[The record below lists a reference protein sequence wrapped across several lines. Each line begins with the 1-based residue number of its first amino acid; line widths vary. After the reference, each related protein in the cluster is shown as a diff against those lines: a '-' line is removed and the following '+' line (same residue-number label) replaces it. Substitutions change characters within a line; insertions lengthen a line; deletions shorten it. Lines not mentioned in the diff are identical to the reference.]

1 MSSTHPTPFD
11 FSAEMA
17 KLDEVT
23 GTLREVIASGKTPL
37 SKAVDFG
44 VRCSDVEVAAGE
56 VAKVL
61 PPPEPTPPTTKQK
74 FTHQEYRLVYVRA
87 AWLARFRKLPH
98 PIDVDGRIPRPV
110 MVEKTVTLA
119 DPRMPGSPPTTVEME
134 LEINEVVQ
142 VPLPKPRKATGD
154 WLEKA
159 PEVRLPLGSISRHRA
174 FRYEMQKARR
184 VFTVPVDA
192 VPPDAP
198 LNAAQQAY
206 VDRKKEIAEEVW
218 SIGAFIKMNDAKVR
232 AMEEKT
238 ASLERD
244 VKQLMAEID
253 GLPGLERVLQ
263 ELDDREA
270 ATKKLN
276 RDLEGEEKLLGE
288 QRKKCDDMMVA
299 ISSLLK
305 EA

>member
-23 GTLREVIASGKTPL
+23 GKLRELIAAGKTPL

-44 VRCSDVEVAAGE
+44 VRCSDVEVAAE
-56 VAKVL
+56 DVAQEL

-74 FTHQEYRLVYVRA
+74 FTYQEYRLVSVRA

-98 PIDVDGRIPRPV
+98 PIDVDNRIPRPV

-134 LEINEVVQ
+134 LEFNEVVQ
-142 VPLPKPRKATGD
+142 VPLPKPGKTTGD
-154 WLEKA
+154 RPEKA
-159 PEVRLPLGSISRHRA
+159 PEVRLPLGSISRHRT
-174 FRYEMQKARR
+174 FRYEMQKTRKK
-184 VFTVPVDA
+184 FTIPVDA

-198 LNAAQQAY
+198 LTVAQQAY

-232 AMEEKT
+232 VMEEKT

-244 VKQLMAEID
+244 VKRLVEEID
-253 GLPGLERVLQ
+253 DLPDLESVLQ
-263 ELDDREA
+263 ELEERDA
-270 ATKKLN
+270 ATKKLH
-276 RDLEGEEKLLGE
+276 RDLEGEEKMLDE